1 MGFGDFL
8 KKAGKVAFEVGKKTG
23 EKALEVSKEINEL
36 KENLQYASDSKLK
49 DLIRNGNAKE
59 KIAANSLLF
68 KRGYSKEE
76 LERIWH
82 NKKN

>member
-8 KKAGKVAFEVGKKTG
+8 KKAGKVAFEVGKEAGKKT
-23 EKALEVSKEINEL
+23 LEFAKEVNEL
-36 KENLQYASDSKLK
+36 KENLQYVSDSKLK

-59 KIAANSLLF
+59 KLAANSLLI

-76 LERIWH
+76 LGKIF